1 MSALRLSKIM
11 RPGSGSP
18 RTGRRLLD
26 CCRGFLPTLL
36 SERVTG
42 WLFAKEVS

>member
-11 RPGSGSP
+11 MLGSP
-18 RTGRRLLD
+18 RTGSRLLD

>member
-11 RPGSGSP
+11 RPGSP

-42 WLFAKEVS
+42 WVFAKEVS